1 MRSGITTQGEFQTM
15 QSGARSKARP
25 AGRVRVGQQARLVG
39 GLGNLLRL
47 HSEPSSPQAQSPTR
61 EMIVAAQTAGN
72 NGAAG
77 INFEYLGFSTGFR
90 GCESLSIQKT
100 SARRSPVVAPFV

>member
-1 MRSGITTQGEFQTM
+1 MRSHITTQGEFQTA
-15 QSGARSKARP
+15 QSAGRSKARP

-47 HSEPSSPQAQSPTR
+47 HLEPSSPQAQSPTR
-61 EMIVAAQTAGN
+61 NMIVAAQMAGS

-77 INFEYLGFSTGFR
+77 INFEYRGFSTGLHVI
-90 GCESLSIQKT
+90 G
-100 SARRSPVVAPFV
+100 